1 MSALQRAF
9 LEGTKMART
18 VVGLFDTF
26 GHAEAALREV
36 ERLGVPHSDVSIVA
50 NNSDNEYTN
59 WRDTNSA
66 GYDMPAAGT
75 GATTGMAIGGI
86 GGILLGLGLLTI
98 PGLGP
103 LAAAGPLVAGL
114 TGAGVGAAT
123 GGLLG
128 ALVDIGIPHD
138 EAGYYSEGVRR
149 GGTLVSVQA
158 SDNLIQSVVD
168 ALNRNGAVDINQRA
182 AYYQQTG
189 YTGHNA
195 NAQPYTSA
203 ELQAERERLRA
214 NNMMYTGSNTAYS
227 ANTGYTPGVAEHI
240 NRSVAASGVEGN
252 IPGVQTG
259 GHAIDGSGIPDTR
272 GILEKTAD
280 TLTGNRIDDKTGRP
294 I

>member
-1 MSALQRAF
+1 
-9 LEGTKMART
+9 MART

-36 ERLGVPHSDVSIVA
+36 ERLGVAHSDVSIIA
-50 NNSDNEYTN
+50 NNADNEYTN
-59 WRDTNSA
+59 WRDTA
-66 GYDMPAAGT
+66 GKDYVMPAAGT
-75 GATTGMAIGGI
+75 GATSGMAIGGI
-86 GGILLGLGLLTI
+86 GGILLGLGLLAI

-114 TGAGVGAAT
+114 TGAGVGAAA

-158 SDNLIQSVVD
+158 ADNLIQPVVD

-195 NAQPYTSA
+195 DAQPYTAA
-203 ELQAERERLRA
+203 ELQAERDRLRA

-227 ANTGYTPGVAEHI
+227 NNTGYTPGVGEHI

-252 IPGVQTG
+252 IPGIQTG
-259 GHAIDGSGIPDTR
+259 GHAIDGSGMPDTR
-272 GILEKTAD
+272 GVMEKAAD
-280 TLTGNRIDDKTGRP
+280 AITGDRLDDKTGRP
-294 I
+294 V